1 MRFSDILCLNFLLQR
16 LNAVSQL
23 VDLSMLVRKWRLVL
37 SDASLEVV
45 NIQHLQHPW
54 YNIRNIIERLNM
66 NSKLMLWYLRPV
78 LDNQTPRILQPK
90 LFQGLKHI
98 AA

>member
-1 MRFSDILCLNFLLQR
+1 MFITQKFLLQR

-23 VDLSMLVRKWRLVL
+23 VDLSVLVRKWCLVL

-78 LDNQTPRILQPK
+78 LDDQTP
-90 LFQGLKHI
+90 
-98 AA
+98 

>member
-16 LNAVSQL
+16 LNTVSKL
-23 VDLSMLVRKWRLVL
+23 VDLSVLVRKWCFVL

-54 YNIRNIIERLNM
+54 YDIRNIIERLNM
-66 NSKLMLWYLRPV
+66 NWKLMLLYL
-78 LDNQTPRILQPK
+78 
-90 LFQGLKHI
+90 
-98 AA
+98 